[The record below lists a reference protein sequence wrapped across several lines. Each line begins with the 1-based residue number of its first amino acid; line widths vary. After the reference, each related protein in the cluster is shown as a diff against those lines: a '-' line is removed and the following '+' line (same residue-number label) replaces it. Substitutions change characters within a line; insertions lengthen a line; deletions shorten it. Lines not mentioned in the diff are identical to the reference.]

1 MSSKKTPLATELPEV
16 DVGSDYVTASHQ
28 GPQTVSDKYK
38 EYPPVR
44 DESPEQR

>member
-1 MSSKKTPLATELPEV
+1 MPEV
-16 DVGSDYVTASHQ
+16 DVGSDYVTESHQ

-44 DESPEQR
+44 DESPEER